1 MCSLEHATRDFK
13 IKTEQGLRSSMES
26 PDAKKK
32 LKELNYDTSNKGKW
46 SRQMNY
52 ETNLTIGMHVHQY
65 IQ

>member
-1 MCSLEHATRDFK
+1 MQQEIK

-26 PDAKKK
+26 PDAKN